1 MTEDDDGATGP
12 PGLRARKKE
21 QTRRAIQEA
30 ALDLFAAD
38 GYEATTVETI
48 AAKADVST
56 TTFFRYFA
64 SKEEVIFA
72 DRRRRQ
78 PALYRAI
85 LDRPPAEGDLEALRS
100 ALEEAWATTTD
111 PEIVARQCRAV
122 ATSSVLRGRGLD
134 VASELEAII
143 ADALAERHLTPN
155 DEACRLTAS
164 VAVSVL
170 GRAVTSWAM
179 EGRTASLPET
189 VHDAFELLGVVAAE
203 WAAGRPGRSGGV
215 S

>member
-1 MTEDDDGATGP
+1 MRGAGDGGVGA

-78 PALYRAI
+78 PALHRAI
-85 LDRPPAEGDLEALRS
+85 RERPAGEGDLEALGS
-100 ALEEAWATTTD
+100 ALEEVWVTTTD

-122 ATSSVLRGRGLD
+122 ATSSALRGRGLD
-134 VASELEAII
+134 VASELEALI
-143 ADALAERHLTPN
+143 AEALAERRPDAN
-155 DEACRLTAS
+155 IEACRLTAS

-179 EGRTASLPET
+179 EGRAASLQET
-189 VHDAFELLGVVAAE
+189 VHEAFELLGVLATA
-203 WAAGRPGRSGGV
+203 WAAGRPAPSAGS

>member
-1 MTEDDDGATGP
+1 MRGDGHERTGA

-72 DRRRRQ
+72 DRHRRQ

-85 LDRPPAEGDLEALRS
+85 LERPAGEGHLEALRS

-122 ATSSVLRGRGLD
+122 ATSSALRGRGLD
-134 VASELEAII
+134 VASELEALIG
-143 ADALAERHLTPN
+143 DALADRRP
-155 DEACRLTAS
+155 DPDVEACRLTAS

-170 GRAVTSWAM
+170 GRAVTAWAM
-179 EGRTASLPET
+179 EGRAATLPET
-189 VHDAFELLGVVAAE
+189 VHEAFERLGVVATE
-203 WAAGRPGRSGGV
+203 WATGRPARNGGRQ
-215 S
+215 